1 VVGLRLLGAATA
13 QPCLAKRAVSFD
25 LGVAAFADWS
35 LHIGAPFDRVNV
47 APAEERYDEATSLC
61 GRFGYRPG
69 FLVNGLTAGLPVPC
83 AVL

>member
-1 VVGLRLLGAATA
+1 VLGEARRL
-13 QPCLAKRAVSFD
+13 FD